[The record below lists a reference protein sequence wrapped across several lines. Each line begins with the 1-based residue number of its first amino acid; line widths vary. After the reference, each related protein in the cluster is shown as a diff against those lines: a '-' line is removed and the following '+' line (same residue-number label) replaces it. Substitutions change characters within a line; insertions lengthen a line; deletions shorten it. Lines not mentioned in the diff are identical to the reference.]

1 MDQESRSQEVV
12 RKDKEA
18 SCSLESI
25 IYRNGEL
32 RILNQLLIPLK
43 QEYDSIATVEEGWSA
58 IRLMKVR
65 TSLFRCSPSCL
76 DVNWIL

>member
-18 SCSLESI
+18 SRSLESI
-25 IYRNGEL
+25 IYRNGHL

-43 QEYDSIATVEEGWSA
+43 QEYESITTVEEGWSA

-65 TSLFRCSPSCL
+65 ASLFVCSPSCL
-76 DVNWIL
+76 DLNWIL